1 MLLPNKPGRGHSDPA
16 LFLMEGQKCFLRKKS
31 IRIRFQII
39 TLTVKGEAS
48 SFVSGL
54 KIAQVKISELNDES
68 SECEQFNAARYF
80 AKVIFGEEQ
89 ANQLVDFYNDPLTVI
104 TACGMYFQDRLSKK
118 ITKAQKT

>member
-1 MLLPNKPGRGHSDPA
+1 MFFKKEINPYPVSDKVT
-16 LFLMEGQKCFLRKKS
+16 FRNIDKT
-31 IRIRFQII
+31 I
-39 TLTVKGEAS
+39 TLTVRGEAS

-68 SECEQFNAARYF
+68 SECEQINAARYF

-118 ITKAQKT
+118 ITKAQKA